1 MLAGLGRVTMD
12 ASRYAADV
20 VIRDGHCVHLRAIR
34 PDDRQALLDGF
45 NHLTG
50 QSVYFRFLGAR
61 QVLTEA
67 ELRYFTELD
76 FERHVAIAA
85 IIGEGEA
92 EKPIG
97 VARYIQTADPAG
109 GVAELAI
116 TIADDYQPH
125 GVGTVLFE
133 QLVCI
138 ARRKGI
144 ARLTAEVLPCN
155 QVMLD
160 IFRHSGPDPDMQ
172 RVNGIT
178 RVEMDIAGREP
189 VMHYEVQTK
198 NG

>member
-1 MLAGLGRVTMD
+1 MD
-12 ASRYAADV
+12 ASRYAADA
-20 VIRDGHCVHLRAIR
+20 VIRDGRCVHLRAIR

-45 NHLTG
+45 HQLTG

-61 QVLTEA
+61 QELTEA

-76 FERHVAIAA
+76 FERHVAIVASLEEA
-85 IIGEGEA
+85 GE

-97 VARYIQTADPAG
+97 VGRYILTAADPSG

-116 TIADDYQPH
+116 TIADDYQLH

-138 ARRKGI
+138 ARLKGI

-155 QVMLD
+155 RVMLD
-160 IFRHSGPDPDMQ
+160 IFRHSGLDPDVQ
-172 RVNGIT
+172 SVNGIT

-189 VMHYEVQTK
+189 VIHYDVQTRS
-198 NG
+198 G

>member
-1 MLAGLGRVTMD
+1 MD
-12 ASRYAADV
+12 ASRYAADAI
-20 VIRDGHCVHLRAIR
+20 IRDGRCVHLRAIR
-34 PDDRQALLDGF
+34 PDDRRALLDGF
-45 NHLTG
+45 HQLTG

-61 QVLTEA
+61 QELTEA

-76 FERHVAIAA
+76 FERHVAIVAS
-85 IIGEGEA
+85 IEESGE

-97 VARYIQTADPAG
+97 VGRYIRTTADPDG
-109 GVAELAI
+109 DVAELAI
-116 TIADDYQPH
+116 TIADDYQLH

-155 QVMLD
+155 RVMLD
-160 IFRHSGPDPDMQ
+160 IFRHSGLDPDVQ
-172 RVNGIT
+172 SVNGIT

-189 VMHYEVQTK
+189 VMHYDVQTRS
-198 NG
+198 G

>member
-1 MLAGLGRVTMD
+1 MD
-12 ASRYAADV
+12 ASRYAADA
-20 VIRDGHCVHLRAIR
+20 VIRDGRCVHLRAIR

-45 NHLTG
+45 HQLTG
-50 QSVYFRFLGAR
+50 QSVYFRFLGAK
-61 QVLTEA
+61 QELTEA

-76 FERHVAIAA
+76 FERHVAIVASIEEA
-85 IIGEGEA
+85 GE

-97 VARYIQTADPAG
+97 VGRYIRTAADPDG

-116 TIADDYQPH
+116 TIAEDYQLH

-155 QVMLD
+155 RVMLD
-160 IFRHSGPDPDMQ
+160 IFRHSGLDPDVQ
-172 RVNGIT
+172 SVNGIT

-189 VMHYEVQTK
+189 VMHYDVQTRS
-198 NG
+198 G

>member
-1 MLAGLGRVTMD
+1 MD
-12 ASRYAADV
+12 ASRYAADA
-20 VIRDGHCVHLRAIR
+20 VIRDGRCVHLRAIR

-45 NHLTG
+45 HRLTG

-61 QVLTEA
+61 QELTEA

-76 FERHVAIAA
+76 FERHVAIVASLEEA
-85 IIGEGEA
+85 GE

-97 VARYIQTADPAG
+97 VGRYIRTASDPDG

-116 TIADDYQPH
+116 TIADDYQLH

-133 QLVCI
+133 QLVRI

-155 QVMLD
+155 RVMLD
-160 IFRHSGPDPDMQ
+160 IFRHSGLDPELQSVD
-172 RVNGIT
+172 GIT

-189 VMHYEVQTK
+189 VMHYDVQTR